1 VAVGY
6 LLGRIAKYR
15 FARTFAR
22 WVIPPRVRR
31 KISASFEKRTEKPTV
46 DDFRRILSEKTATA
60 IVPGRVV
67 MVCGSLQPGG
77 AERQL
82 ANTLVGLAGSSLES
96 VTLLCDCLQP
106 DTKQNFDFYLPLA
119 QSSGAAIRV
128 IKTSWGAFDRLLLPR
143 SLKAALF
150 HPNLIADV
158 ANLYLEFRTLRPEI
172 VHAWLDW
179 SNVRAGLAA
188 VLAGVPKVFL
198 SGRNLSP
205 RHFEFHTE
213 YFHPVYT
220 ALLEWGG
227 DQIRFLNNSQAG
239 ANDYADWLSIPR
251 EKIRVIRNG
260 IHLAENVSLMPTHAG
275 AFRLRYGIPAS
286 APIVGGMF
294 RFNSE
299 KQPLLWLE
307 AAGRIALKLPDAHFV
322 IFGDGPMR
330 HEMEKT
336 VRRLGIKE
344 RTHFCGFITPAVH
357 GLSACNVI
365 LLTSSGE
372 GTPNVL
378 LEAQSLG
385 LPVVTTDAGG
395 AAEAVLDGITGIVVK
410 DRNPDEIGR
419 AVVGILRDVKF
430 RDAAR
435 REGPVFITARYGI
448 DRMVQETVAAYQGS
462 ATQNRKRET
471 VQVWK

>member
-1 VAVGY
+1 MFVALRN
-6 LLGRIAKYR
+6 LLRRIAKHR
-15 FARTFAR
+15 FARPFAR
-22 WVIPPRVRR
+22 WVVPPVVRR
-31 KISASFEKRTEKPTV
+31 KISTLVFEKSTV
-46 DDFRRILSEKTATA
+46 DDFRRILSEKTTSP

-77 AERQL
+77 AERQA

-96 VTLLCDCLQP
+96 VTLLCDYLQP

-119 QSSGAAIRV
+119 QSSGAAVRAIR
-128 IKTSWGAFDRLLLPR
+128 TSWDKSDRLLLPR
-143 SLKAALF
+143 SLKAAVF

-158 ANLYLEFRTLRPEI
+158 TNLYLEFRALRPEI

-205 RHFEFHTE
+205 RHFELHTE
-213 YFHPVYT
+213 YFHSVYT
-220 ALLEWGG
+220 ALLERGD
-227 DQIRFLNNSQAG
+227 DQIHILNNSQAG

-260 IHLAENVSLMPTHAG
+260 IHIAEDAMPTHAS
-275 AFRLRYGIPAS
+275 AFRLRHGIPAS

-322 IFGDGPMR
+322 FFGDGPMR

-336 VRRLGIKE
+336 VRTLGIKE
-344 RTHFCGFITPAVH
+344 RTHFCGIITPAVH
-357 GLSACNVI
+357 GLSVCNLI

-395 AAEAVLDGITGIVVK
+395 SAEAVLDGVTGIVVK
-410 DRNPDEIGR
+410 DRNPDEIGS
-419 AVVGILRDVKF
+419 AVVSILRDVKF

-435 REGPVFITARYGI
+435 REGPAFVMARYGV
-448 DRMVQETVAAYQGS
+448 DRMVQETLAAYKTG
-462 ATQNRKRET
+462 ATDANLHFSRCTQEN
-471 VQVWK
+471 V